1 MEGNGRTQEPGQQ
14 SDSQPLVDSS
24 NKAPGNKG
32 QIENARL
39 RRKQLEKRRE
49 ELYGGTSL
57 HMDVDEKVDAVET
70 RDDPVFAEWASRD
83 PKERMRVENKE
94 TQAEALRE
102 MRMIR
107 KKENQTVV
115 QFCLELELL
124 SSKAYPSCDAAAL
137 ALIRAEVLH
146 QQLRD
151 WPETYHLSKILANE
165 DMRSVYE
172 RMKDAALRIEHL
184 RRQRAGFNGRRFSS
198 ATLRGWACKVAT
210 ADTQV
215 SSLIGPKHMVRLQC
229 LGLELPAMIDTGS
242 QLTIMPLSFL
252 LKARE
257 AGGDMDTLCKE
268 VKAEQLEV
276 FDVSGN
282 QMDFLGCMETK
293 MELVGGNRGIIQ
305 MHIKRLR
312 DEVVLL
318 RINALEVLGVK
329 ITISSTNQAQTQAK
343 QKSARDERSGN
354 LFKERRETPQ
364 ATSMA
369 VIAKRSY
376 VKPRNCG
383 TIQVRSGHK
392 PGDAVLWSH
401 DDRIQSGVCAISKE
415 GVAEVPVLNNS
426 EEPVIFKEGE
436 IIGEWSQHDWV
447 DPRLIDSK
455 SDMLEISKSNT
466 TESKLETLSYPKQLI
481 MMDDVTHPLH
491 VLFACSDKARA
502 KPPGDFNGFR
512 LTVPCPL
519 PAGQDATRL
528 DHVLKDLPA
537 HMKGIRFEN
546 VCRMAQLID
555 IWLEESL
562 SEREKLVQMAKNAN
576 EFSAE
581 ALAVALLHYRGNCL
595 HFQLSEEKL
604 RPPDFY
610 HDISASAHRAKG

>member
-14 SDSQPLVDSS
+14 SDSQPLMDSS

-49 ELYGGTSL
+49 ELYGGTHL
-57 HMDVDEKVDAVET
+57 HMDVDEKIDAVET
-70 RDDPVFAEWASRD
+70 KDDPVFAEWASRCEVRAED
-83 PKERMRVENKE
+83 VTLKEYFRSLAMPEIRTFHNENSQKFEDFIRAFNLKYPERAYAEVERKEILAGYLGGEAKLHYNTLPGAIKNGPFEAIVRELKERMRVENQE

-146 QQLRD
+146 EQLRD
-151 WPETYHLSKILANE
+151 WPEAYHLSEILANE

-184 RRQRAGFNGRRFSS
+184 RRQRRDFSGRRFSRQERYQEGSKQPPAAKTPTCSDERRKGKDSYARQNSKPRRQEQEEEPEQRLNPNKCGKCGKKGHNAEECWSKKGKKETSSSFS
-198 ATLRGWACKVAT
+198 ATLRGWSCKVAT

-252 LKARE
+252 LKARD
-257 AGGDMDTLCKE
+257 AGADMDTLCKE

-276 FDVSGN
+276 FDASGN
-282 QMDFLGCMETK
+282 KMDFLGCMETK

-305 MHIKRLR
+305 MHVKRLR

-318 RINALEVLGVK
+318 GTNALEVLGVK
-329 ITISSTNQAQTQAK
+329 IIISSDTQAQTRAK
-343 QKSARDERSGN
+343 QKSARDERGGN
-354 LFKERRETPQ
+354 LLKEKGETPQ

-383 TIQVRSGHK
+383 IIQ
-392 PGDAVLWSH
+392 
-401 DDRIQSGVCAISKE
+401 
-415 GVAEVPVLNNS
+415 
-426 EEPVIFKEGE
+426 
-436 IIGEWSQHDWV
+436 
-447 DPRLIDSK
+447 
-455 SDMLEISKSNT
+455 
-466 TESKLETLSYPKQLI
+466 
-481 MMDDVTHPLH
+481 
-491 VLFACSDKARA
+491 
-502 KPPGDFNGFR
+502 
-512 LTVPCPL
+512 
-519 PAGQDATRL
+519 
-528 DHVLKDLPA
+528 
-537 HMKGIRFEN
+537 
-546 VCRMAQLID
+546 
-555 IWLEESL
+555 
-562 SEREKLVQMAKNAN
+562 
-576 EFSAE
+576 
-581 ALAVALLHYRGNCL
+581 
-595 HFQLSEEKL
+595 
-604 RPPDFY
+604 
-610 HDISASAHRAKG
+610 